1 MRLFHIAGAIP
12 VKVLLLSVGYIVSS
26 ETNSRLLLARGG
38 GVLPYMG
45 YIGMCGPKGYGF
57 SAVLVINRVSILADF
72 GHFGHK

>member
-1 MRLFHIAGAIP
+1 MTFA
-12 VKVLLLSVGYIVSS
+12 
-26 ETNSRLLLARGG
+26 RLLQHSLFEEGAVGAGDGG
-38 GVLPYMG
+38 WGVVPYMG